1 MRKPRYYYESNF
13 CHVMVQGD
21 EKKFIFKDNICK
33 DKYLYYLRHNTFK
46 NDIEIIAYCV
56 MDNHVHALLFCN
68 ELKRIS
74 KCMQETNTSFA
85 IFFNNRR
92 KKIGHVFRERFRSES
107 IYTKDYLLNCIKYIH
122 QNPIKAN
129 ICDKAGEYQYSSFNS
144 YMSIQERMLE
154 ICDFNPDDIGNIL
167 KNTNTITKFMDD
179 EYSKAD
185 IMESFHTVRK
195 KYENNDDELEKTV
208 QIYKT
213 MKEKCKVT
221 DCEIANLMGIS
232 RITLYRRLRKKGY
245 K

>member
-92 KKIGHVFRERFRSES
+92 KKIGHAR
-107 IYTKDYLLNCIKYIH
+107 
-122 QNPIKAN
+122 P
-129 ICDKAGEYQYSSFNS
+129 
-144 YMSIQERMLE
+144 
-154 ICDFNPDDIGNIL
+154 IL
-167 KNTNTITKFMDD
+167 KLTQTFL
-179 EYSKAD
+179 
-185 IMESFHTVRK
+185 H
-195 KYENNDDELEKTV
+195 V
-208 QIYKT
+208 QP
-213 MKEKCKVT
+213 
-221 DCEIANLMGIS
+221 
-232 RITLYRRLRKKGY
+232 
-245 K
+245 

>member
-1 MRKPRYYYESNF
+1 MKQR
-13 CHVMVQGD
+13 GT
-21 EKKFIFKDNICK
+21 I
-33 DKYLYYLRHNTFK
+33 
-46 NDIEIIAYCV
+46 
-56 MDNHVHALLFCN
+56 LFVN
-68 ELKRIS
+68 
-74 KCMQETNTSFA
+74 
-85 IFFNNRR
+85 
-92 KKIGHVFRERFRSES
+92 
-107 IYTKDYLLNCIKYIH
+107 LNCIKYIH

-154 ICDFNPDDIGNIL
+154 ICDFNPDDIRNIL

-185 IMESFHTVRK
+185 IMESFYAVRK

-221 DCEIANLMGIS
+221 DCEIANLMEIS